1 MIASAMPF
9 QMKVQPIDGRASA
22 RIDLAKPAPKSR
34 LKRLF
39 ERQFPGVMRIS
50 VAEKPGD
57 GREKERTDDGVEVD
71 PSSVCLDKM
80 VLSFMEDGGNE
91 RPPRGRCNCF
101 NGKYDDS
108 SDDDMDG
115 GDHPAPTDAAEFIK
129 GLILCA
135 SVAERNLLADASK
148 IMEKAK
154 HSKCKGDCRRI
165 MVEGLQLL
173 GYDAAICK
181 SKWDR
186 KPSFHAGEYDYI
198 DVVIDGGE
206 RILVDVDFRSE
217 FEIARST
224 KSYRAV
230 LHHLPPLFVGR
241 PDRLQQIVAVVSE
254 AARQSLKK
262 KGLHVPPWRKPDYMR
277 AKWISPYTR
286 SVEAEAAADADPEDD
301 HEPIIGSAAESI
313 TGCPP
318 SIPQETTE
326 QSTAVDTSSEGF
338 DSSAPTAS
346 PWQPPPARPRTGV
359 KFIAGLTAVL

>member
-1 MIASAMPF
+1 MPF
-9 QMKVQPIDGRASA
+9 QMKVQPIDERTAA
-22 RIDLAKPAPKSR
+22 RIDPAKTTPKSR

-57 GREKERTDDGVEVD
+57 GRERTDDGGEVE

-80 VLSFMEDGGNE
+80 VVSFMEDGGNE
-91 RPPRGRCNCF
+91 RPPRGRCYCF
-101 NGKYDDS
+101 NGNYDDS
-108 SDDDMDG
+108 SDDETDVRGG
-115 GDHPAPTDAAEFIK
+115 GDHPADAAELIK
-129 GLILCA
+129 GLIFCT

-154 HSKCKGDCRRI
+154 NSKGKGECRRI
-165 MVEGLQLL
+165 VVEGLQSL

-181 SKWDR
+181 SKWD
-186 KPSFHAGEYDYI
+186 KNPSFPAGEYDYI

-206 RILVDVDFRSE
+206 RILVDVDFRPE

-241 PDRLQQIVAVVSE
+241 PDRLQHIVAVVSE

-277 AKWISPYTR
+277 AKWISSYTR
-286 SVEAEAAADADPEDD
+286 TADSTPKDDYEPDSV
-301 HEPIIGSAAESI
+301 PILKQT
-313 TGCPP
+313 TGTKP
-318 SIPQETTE
+318 
-326 QSTAVDTSSEGF
+326 AVD
-338 DSSAPTAS
+338 AS
-346 PWQPPPARPRTGV
+346 PEFCDGREPMAAPWEPPPARPRSGV
-359 KFIAGLTAVL
+359 KIIAGLTAVL

>member
-9 QMKVQPIDGRASA
+9 QMKVQPIDGRAPA

-50 VAEKPGD
+50 VAEKPSD
-57 GREKERTDDGVEVD
+57 GRERERTDDVVEVE

-80 VLSFMEDGGNE
+80 VLGFMEDGENE

-108 SDDDMDG
+108 SDDDMDIRGG

-224 KSYRAV
+224 KLYRAV

-286 SVEAEAAADADPEDD
+286 LVETEANPDD
-301 HEPIIGSAAESI
+301 DREPVMGSAAENI
-313 TGCPP
+313 TGYPA
-318 SIPQETTE
+318 SILQGTTE
-326 QSTAVDTSSEGF
+326 PSPDVDTSSESF
-338 DSSAPTAS
+338 DSSAPTAA
-346 PWQPPPARPRTGV
+346 PWQPPPPRPRTGV
-359 KFIAGLTAVL
+359 KVVAGLTAVL